1 MKGKSYFS
9 LAVCCLSLIPGAAVF
24 LLVLLVTGE
33 LPAAL
38 LCFLGTSLLISLLVP
53 LYFRACDRRY
63 RDIEDDIPEE
73 ILIKEQIS
81 FSTPQSGRG
90 GYLCVTP
97 TALYFFSR
105 DRKPYFSFRLPKDA
119 VLAANTPQESAL
131 HLTVLDR
138 GTGRATDI
146 ALLTPKSGEILE
158 LLCKDGWVYS
168 GK

>member
-1 MKGKSYFS
+1 MKGKQYFS
-9 LAVCCLSLIPGAAVF
+9 LAVCALSLIPGAAVL

-38 LCFLGTSLLISLLVP
+38 LCGLGTSLLVSLLVP
-53 LYFRACDRRY
+53 FYFWSCDRRY

-73 ILIKEQIS
+73 ILLKEQIS
-81 FSTPQSGRG
+81 FSSPQSGRG

-105 DRKPYFSFRLPKDA
+105 DRKPHFSFRLPKEA
-119 VLAANTPQESAL
+119 MLAAEVTQASCL
-131 HLTVLDR
+131 RLSVLDH

-146 ALLTPKSGEILE
+146 ALLTPRSEE
-158 LLCKDGWVYS
+158 LLAFFRERGWVYCRD
-168 GK
+168 